1 MKKKI
6 KIGLIFGGRSSEHEV
21 SLVSARSIYQALD
34 KKKYDIFLIG
44 IKKDG
49 YWVKE
54 SSAKELLQGKKI
66 KEKGEFIPVFLK
78 NIDVFFP
85 VLHGSFGEDGTIQGF
100 FEILNKPY
108 VGAGVLGS
116 ALGIDKIMQK
126 IIWQYYHIPV
136 VKFIWFSKKEW
147 LENKNNFINKI
158 EKNIKYPCFIK
169 PANTGSSIGISK
181 AFKKIDLI
189 KAVNLA
195 FKYDFKVLI
204 ETAVK
209 NPKEIEV
216 SVLGNEEPRASLPGQ
231 VIPSNEFYDYEAK
244 YVNNKSTIIIP
255 AKLSQKTTK
264 KIQKIA
270 LKAYQ
275 AVEGQGMA
283 RVDFLLSK
291 DKIYVNEV
299 NTIPG
304 FTSISMYPKLWQASG
319 LSSSKLLDKLIVLA
333 VKTFKQKQKFQYS
346 WKLKEKW
353 YVS

>member
-85 VLHGSFGEDGTIQGF
+85 VLHGSFGED
-100 FEILNKPY
+100 
-108 VGAGVLGS
+108 
-116 ALGIDKIMQK
+116 DKIMQK